1 MKMKRLTVA
10 LVVIAG
16 LGVVAFFFKGLFFCL
31 EQAVWSGD
39 VPSQIRLGA
48 EICLA
53 VAFCAWVAC
62 EQLERWC
69 PRRQ

>member
-31 EQAVWSGD
+31 EQASWRGD
-39 VPSQIRLGA
+39 RLSQALIGA
-48 EICLA
+48 TIILA
-53 VAFCAWVAC
+53 LALVVLLVG
-62 EQLERWC
+62 EQLGQ
-69 PRRQ
+69 PRHHHR